1 MEKIFGK
8 HPARAVL
15 LSRPE
20 AVRRL
25 VLAGKEE
32 YFEDILAL
40 AKQAGIKPELV
51 SWPDF
56 QKIGKFSEDEKPQG
70 VCLFADP
77 RPALGDKDLDLLV
90 ESRVVLILDQVS
102 DPSNL
107 ATILRGAA
115 FFGVDAVVLL
125 KNRSVDLT
133 PTVVRTAVGGA
144 EFVKIF
150 KVTNLVRCLEAL
162 KAKEFWIYGMD
173 ERGPKTLAETEFGGK
188 VAFVIGAEGEGLR
201 RLTREA
207 CDFLVR
213 IPGGRK
219 GVESLNAAVAASI
232 AMSEI
237 FRK

>member
-56 QKIGKFSEDEKPQG
+56 QRIGKFSEDEKPQG

-77 RPALGDKDLDLLV
+77 RPQLGDKDLDLLV

-102 DPSNL
+102 DPQNL

-125 KNRSVDLT
+125 KNRSVDVT

-237 FRK
+237 FRR